1 MALEIRYDPNTGQ
14 PATDNTSNA
23 VPASQYQG
31 TSQPS
36 PRTVVPD
43 ATPSPTPQQTTAYT
57 TSSNTLVIAVG
68 TNDIGQLSPNQT
80 YSNVNEII
88 QNGINQGYSNIVVIP
103 PNPALDNYSTY
114 NTVQAAAYSTGNQNI
129 TFLDSSY
136 INSVGGWIPSD
147 PAHLRSNT
155 VAAIGGQYSDATYI
169 GDSNA
174 GLFKEDGTLPNNPNI
189 FGYPSQ
195 TSGFVV
201 TTLNDSIYIGTFPK
215 GGSPSNNDNQ
225 QTQPSSGSPTDTPS
239 SSGPADATDDQKTD
253 SQQGSTSQQGTSSPD
268 PASNPAPPSKSDVN
282 KQVAADAAA
291 AQAKYKAFPF
301 TPKSTE
307 DLEGILLKA
316 GGINKSQL
324 IWLYKH
330 VCRKNDNQYYLLLN
344 FLVYGFD
351 AKVMVAFI
359 NQKQTKAVADKAFIQ
374 RVLKLKTDPYAS
386 TFILNTPA
394 GKKGAFD
401 DIKSQGLV
409 QAVNAQNT
417 VSSPITGPA
426 QHTPS
431 LVERLLNDI
440 HPDAVKNIENLCN
453 KIRTHSWL
461 SLPLDHQNS
470 LMQIVGGIQKSIE
483 LFQDMIHDLY
493 QGAMNTI
500 KKYYA
505 MVVGMIAQLQQ
516 QILSYINTL
525 IDLNFLCL
533 ILEAIVAL
541 ISDIEFV
548 GSLFN
553 MNSGFL
559 NYLNEFQNYLNI
571 GSQFIFNPF
580 GAIESLMP
588 PQVKNIINM
597 VNQIGTNPDGFLASK
612 FTNYGYGYILQA
624 LQGNLVGA
632 IISKYGANHGMN
644 SSLSSIISK
653 SLAIYTHFGGKL
665 PNLNPVLTPN
675 QYVNSQG
682 YTLDANG
689 HPINY
694 QSLVGQ
700 ASVSDIATQIF
711 QDQYNQTST
720 QLKNDAQALGD
731 SLNQVGTGFQNL
743 GTDIS
748 NGFNNLGTGISNT
761 FNSIT
766 GKNKNE

>member
-1 MALEIRYDPNTGQ
+1 MALEIKYDPNTGRLANQ
-14 PATDNTSNA
+14 DTVNPVA
-23 VPASQYQG
+23 ASQLN
-31 TSQPS
+31 

-43 ATPSPTPQQTTAYT
+43 ATPTPQQQATTYT

-68 TNDIGQLSPNQT
+68 TNDAGAGLGYNQT
-80 YSNVNEII
+80 YNNVNQII

-103 PNPALDNYSTY
+103 PNPALDNYSRY
-114 NTVQAAAYSTGNQNI
+114 QTVRSAAYSTGNQNV
-129 TFLDSSY
+129 TFLDEDY
-136 INSVGGWIPSD
+136 INSKGGWIPSD
-147 PAHLRSNT
+147 PDHLRSNT
-155 VAAIGGQYSDATYI
+155 VTAIGGEYPNATYL

-174 GLFKEDGTLPNNPNI
+174 GLFRDNGTLPNNPNI
-189 FGYPSQ
+189 FGYKNQS
-195 TSGFVV
+195 SGFVE
-201 TTLNDSIYIGTFPK
+201 TIFGDHISIGNFPK
-215 GGSPSNNDNQ
+215 GGSPNNNGNQ
-225 QTQPSSGSPTDTPS
+225 QTQPSGGQSSDVPS
-239 SSGPADATDDQKTD
+239 SSGPDDGTDADK
-253 SQQGSTSQQGTSSPD
+253 SNPD
-268 PASNPAPPSKSDVN
+268 PSTPSEIN
-282 KQVAADAAA
+282 KKVAKDAAA

-307 DLEGILLKA
+307 ELEAVLLKA

-359 NQKQTKAVADKAFIQ
+359 NTKQNKAVADKPFIQ
-374 RVLKLKTDPYAS
+374 RILKLKTDPYAS

-409 QAVNAQNT
+409 QSVNAQNT
-417 VSSPITGPA
+417 VTSPITGPG

-461 SLPLDHQNS
+461 SLPLDHMNS

-493 QGAMNTI
+493 QGAMNII
-500 KKYYA
+500 KKYYQ

-516 QILSYINTL
+516 QILSYINTI
-525 IDLNFLCL
+525 IDLDFLCL
-533 ILEAIVAL
+533 ILEAITVL
-541 ISDIEFV
+541 LSDIQFV

-553 MNSGFL
+553 MNAGFL
-559 NYLNEFQNYLNI
+559 NYLNQFQNYLNI
-571 GSQFIFNPF
+571 GSQFIFNPL
-580 GAIESLMP
+580 GAITSLMP
-588 PQVKNIINM
+588 PQVQNIISM
-597 VNQIGTNPDGFLASK
+597 VNQIGTNPEGFLASK
-612 FTNYGYGYILQA
+612 FSNYGYGYILQA

-632 IISKYGANHGMN
+632 IISKYGANQAMN
-644 SSLSSIISK
+644 SPLGSIVSK

-682 YTLDANG
+682 YALDANG
-689 HPINY
+689 HPMNY
-694 QSLVGQ
+694 QALVGQ
-700 ASVSDIATQIF
+700 KSVSDIATQIF

-720 QLKNDAQALGD
+720 QLQNDAQALGD
-731 SLNQVGTGFQNL
+731 SLNQVGTGFKNL

-748 NGFNNLGTGISNT
+748 NGFNSLGRGVSNA
-761 FNSIT
+761 FNTVT
-766 GKNKNE
+766 GKNKNEE